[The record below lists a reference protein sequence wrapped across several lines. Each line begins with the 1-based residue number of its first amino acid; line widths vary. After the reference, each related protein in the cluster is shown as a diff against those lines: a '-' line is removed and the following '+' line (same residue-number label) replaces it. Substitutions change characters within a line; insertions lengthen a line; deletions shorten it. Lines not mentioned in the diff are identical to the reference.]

1 MGRLFLFA
9 CFITPYP
16 IANPPGLILLAG
28 NVWLPHLRGYSR
40 VSNCLISNNN
50 ISAVKVNK
58 VLDEFGLD
66 LGNLPDMVGVELRMG
81 QILAERA
88 FSEVS
93 HTQVSPGLFMIL
105 ALVRNNPGQK
115 QTTLAGSVR
124 LDRSTMVSIMD
135 HCERQGW
142 VERKP
147 YAGDRRAHSIII
159 TRKGEQLVQK
169 LEQDVLLLEKKIAAR
184 MGQSE
189 RDQLLRLLKK
199 FHTAVID

>member
-1 MGRLFLFA
+1 M
-9 CFITPYP
+9 
-16 IANPPGLILLAG
+16 
-28 NVWLPHLRGYSR
+28 SK
-40 VSNCLISNNN
+40 
-50 ISAVKVNK
+50 AV
-58 VLDEFGLD
+58 DEFGLD

-88 FSEVS
+88 FGEVS
-93 HTQVSPGLFMIL
+93 HTEVSPGLFMIL

-147 YAGDRRAHSIII
+147 YAGDRRAHAIFI
-159 TRKGEQLVQK
+159 TRKGQKLVQK
-169 LEQDVLLLEKKIAAR
+169 LEQDVLLLEQKIASR
-184 MGQSE
+184 MGQSD

-199 FHTAVID
+199 FHTAVTD

>member
-1 MGRLFLFA
+1 
-9 CFITPYP
+9 
-16 IANPPGLILLAG
+16 
-28 NVWLPHLRGYSR
+28 
-40 VSNCLISNNN
+40 LISNNN

>member
-1 MGRLFLFA
+1 M
-9 CFITPYP
+9 
-16 IANPPGLILLAG
+16 
-28 NVWLPHLRGYSR
+28 
-40 VSNCLISNNN
+40 
-50 ISAVKVNK
+50 NK
-58 VLDEFGLD
+58 ALDEFGLD

-93 HTQVSPGLFMIL
+93 NTQVSPGLFMIL

-115 QTTLAGSVR
+115 QTTLAGSVK
-124 LDRSTMVSIMD
+124 LDRSTMVPIMD

-147 YAGDRRAHSIII
+147 YAGDRRAHAIFV
-159 TRKGEQLVQK
+159 TRKGQALVQK
-169 LEQDVLLLEKKIAAR
+169 LEQDVLLLEQKIAAR

-189 RDQLLRLLKK
+189 RDELLRLLKK